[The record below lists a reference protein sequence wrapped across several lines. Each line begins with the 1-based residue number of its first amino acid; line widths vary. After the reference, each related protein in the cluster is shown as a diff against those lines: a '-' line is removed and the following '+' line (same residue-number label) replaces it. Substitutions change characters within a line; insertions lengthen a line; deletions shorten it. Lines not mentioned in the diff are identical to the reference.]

1 MEFISSHSKAASGD
15 DGLTPGRYF
24 GRRISNNGL
33 LCQLNLGSGMLS
45 SFALAW
51 SSFPA
56 MKIKGSIDWTIGLPK
71 APNMGSVA
79 PVVSDCLSPR
89 KPFERL
95 AHGWSFPRL
104 DIFS

>member
-1 MEFISSHSKAASGD
+1 
-15 DGLTPGRYF
+15 
-24 GRRISNNGL
+24 
-33 LCQLNLGSGMLS
+33 MLS

-104 DIFS
+104 DIFSPTLMERRQCFVCSREHFDLLAIVLKLARPAFAN